1 MRRFLIAVVLC
12 AITAV
17 SGAWTLQWNTDS
29 SWPAGTTVSACL
41 NGVCV
46 NGITGNSQ
54 SFSET
59 YQPGTVLHGTAQ
71 AVPPVGYQC
80 GDPLADCP
88 PSAIAEIAQTI
99 PSDQSQPS
107 RSAWAAGSNGMAI
120 AYIGSTS
127 IQASSGSVS
136 QAVTVP
142 TGTNYAV
149 IFYGGWSSTV
159 RTVTSI
165 SLGGTSASNLYT
177 RANSDDAQDSY
188 VYGVATSEGSKTLA
202 LTMSGAMTEG
212 GIVQIA
218 FLSGVDTSNPL
229 VATNFAE
236 TTSSALSGA
245 TWTNMASA
253 ADGIGLVFA
262 TGYAADVIFTITAQ
276 SQTQMLNGTYNSDDY
291 VAGYKL
297 TTAAT
302 TTFGI
307 TVDENQRYWSAVVVT
322 LRPSSGAQTHNY
334 TGSGGIATGGAAAL
348 KRTWTSTANGGI
360 TTGGAASASKSSGN
374 NYTASGGITI
384 GGAAA
389 LKRTQATASTGGV
402 TTGGAAALKRTQATA
417 STGGIVTGG
426 AATASKSSPGQNS
439 YTASGGVT
447 TGGAATLKRTQTA
460 VGAGGI
466 ATGGAA
472 TLKRSF
478 ARLASG
484 GLSTGGVALFK
495 QVHAYLASGG
505 LTTDGAAF
513 VTFAA
518 GAFIHIASGGVS
530 LGGSASVPTW
540 LRYAA
545 SGGLTVG
552 GSSLAGYYPISRI
565 LPSGRLVV
573 LSKSDRH
580 IVLQRSDRLIS
591 LLPSDR
597 LIIPA

>member
-1 MRRFLIAVVLC
+1 
-12 AITAV
+12 
-17 SGAWTLQWNTDS
+17 
-29 SWPAGTTVSACL
+29 
-41 NGVCV
+41 
-46 NGITGNSQ
+46 
-54 SFSET
+54 
-59 YQPGTVLHGTAQ
+59 
-71 AVPPVGYQC
+71 
-80 GDPLADCP
+80 
-88 PSAIAEIAQTI
+88 
-99 PSDQSQPS
+99 
-107 RSAWAAGSNGMAI
+107 MAI

-389 LKRTQATASTGGV
+389 LKRTQVIASTGGITIGGAAALKRTQV
-402 TTGGAAALKRTQATA
+402 IASTGGITIGGAAALKRTQATA

>member
-1 MRRFLIAVVLC
+1 
-12 AITAV
+12 
-17 SGAWTLQWNTDS
+17 
-29 SWPAGTTVSACL
+29 
-41 NGVCV
+41 
-46 NGITGNSQ
+46 
-54 SFSET
+54 
-59 YQPGTVLHGTAQ
+59 
-71 AVPPVGYQC
+71 
-80 GDPLADCP
+80 
-88 PSAIAEIAQTI
+88 
-99 PSDQSQPS
+99 
-107 RSAWAAGSNGMAI
+107 MAI

-389 LKRTQATASTGGV
+389 LKRTQVIASTGGI
-402 TTGGAAALKRTQATA
+402 TTGGAAALKRTQVIASTGGITIGGAAALKRTQVIASTGGITIGGAAALKRTQATA